1 MLLEL
6 KLKRKLMLL
15 MITLLVSYSSFSQ
28 TVTDSTKIVL
38 TKPVAKLVIQDI
50 VQGDQLKIQL
60 RTTEELLNE
69 LNSKLDT
76 QTLLV
81 TNLESQV
88 FNYKNIIS
96 DLNSKS
102 DIQKDLSKDLEKAL
116 KAQRRRTFF
125 YKVGTVV
132 GGVATLLLLIQK

>member
-15 MITLLVSYSSFSQ
+15 MITLLVSYNSFSQ
-28 TVTDSTKIVL
+28 TATDSTKIVL

-50 VQGDQLKIQL
+50 VVGDQLKIQL
-60 RTTEELLNE
+60 TTLEELLGETN
-69 LNSKLDT
+69 LKLET
-76 QTLLV
+76 QSLLV

-88 FNYKNIIS
+88 FNYKNIVA

-102 DIQKDLSKDLEKAL
+102 DIQNDLSKDLEKAL